1 MNNEYDYRT
10 SHMDKKKAVSY
21 DQQFESNKYRAMI
34 WKKESNILK
43 KIVKDEFKDNI
54 NNFLDFACGSGR
66 ILNFLSPKTD
76 QSTGL
81 DISKE
86 MINLA
91 DNKKLSSVKLIE
103 GDITNDSELLNNEKY
118 DLITAFRFFPNAQQ
132 ELRNNSMKALVKH
145 LKQNGLLVFNNHKNH
160 TSFIYSIARL
170 IGRKKVYMSSMKHDE
185 VLSIIDRYGL
195 EIKEVHHMGLIPA
208 YEKFYPLPIFLISI
222 LEDFF
227 SKFSILRYFAFNII
241 YVCKLKSHEDS
252 FTG

>member
-1 MNNEYDYRT
+1 MNNKYDYRT
-10 SHMDKKKAVSY
+10 SHMDKKKVVSY
-21 DQQFESNKYRAMI
+21 DQQFELNKYRAMI

-43 KIVKDEFKDNI
+43 KIVKYKFNNNV

-66 ILNFLSPKTD
+66 ILNFLSSKTN

-91 DNKKLSSVKLIE
+91 DDKKSSSVKLIE
-103 GDITNDSELLNNEKY
+103 GDITNDSKLLNNEKY

-132 ELRNNSMKALVKH
+132 DLRNQSMKALANH
-145 LKQNGLLVFNNHKNH
+145 LKDTGLLIFNNHKNH
-160 TSFIYSIARL
+160 TSFIYAIARL
-170 IGRKKVYMSSMKHDE
+170 IGRKKVHMSSMKHDE
-185 VLSIIDRYGL
+185 VLSIINKYGL
-195 EIKEVHHMGLIPA
+195 EIKEIHHMGLIPA
-208 YEKFYPLPIFLISI
+208 YEKFYPLPISIISV

-227 SKFSILRYFAFNII
+227 SKFSIFRYFAFNII